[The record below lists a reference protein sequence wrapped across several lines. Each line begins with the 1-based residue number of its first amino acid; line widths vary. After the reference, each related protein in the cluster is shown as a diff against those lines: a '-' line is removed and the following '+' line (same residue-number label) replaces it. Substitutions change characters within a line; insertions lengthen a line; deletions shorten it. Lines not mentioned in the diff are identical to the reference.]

1 MVALFVC
8 YFTVQ
13 MYKLICCLTR
23 FLVNACV
30 CNVCFNKLTYLLYL
44 LNVCMC
50 VCKAAEKALKAAQF
64 AVDAVTSFSHDLV
77 TLAASLEDP
86 ELRRL
91 AQKLQKIVGNSNK
104 LYNPDPIDFVVIP
117 HEEYSREM
125 ACDAV
130 MCAVD
135 VLERVK
141 EFVELRDSS

>member
-1 MVALFVC
+1 VC
-8 YFTVQ
+8 LCLCLSVCPRSYLQNHPYIGGWF
-13 MYKLICCLTR
+13 LCCQ
-23 FLVNACV
+23 
-30 CNVCFNKLTYLLYL
+30 
-44 LNVCMC
+44 
-50 VCKAAEKALKAAQF
+50 AAEKALKAAQF

-91 AQKLQKIVGNSNK
+91 SQKLQKIVGNSAR
-104 LYNPDPIDFVVIP
+104 LYNPDPLDFARAIP
-117 HEEYSREM
+117 HEEFSREM

-141 EFVELRDSS
+141 EFVELRDNS

>member
-1 MVALFVC
+1 M
-8 YFTVQ
+8 
-13 MYKLICCLTR
+13 
-23 FLVNACV
+23 CV
-30 CNVCFNKLTYLLYL
+30 
-44 LNVCMC
+44 C

-117 HEEYSREM
+117 HDEYSREM

>member
-1 MVALFVC
+1 MFV
-8 YFTVQ
+8 YVIQ
-13 MYKLICCLTR
+13 
-23 FLVNACV
+23 
-30 CNVCFNKLTYLLYL
+30 
-44 LNVCMC
+44 
-50 VCKAAEKALKAAQF
+50 AAEKALKAAQF

-77 TLAASLEDP
+77 TLAASLEDV

-117 HEEYSREM
+117 HEEYTREM

-141 EFVELRDSS
+141 EFVELRDST

>member
-1 MVALFVC
+1 MN
-8 YFTVQ
+8 
-13 MYKLICCLTR
+13 KCCISDD
-23 FLVNACV
+23 V
-30 CNVCFNKLTYLLYL
+30 
-44 LNVCMC
+44 M
-50 VCKAAEKALKAAQF
+50 CKAAEKALKAAQF

-91 AQKLQKIVGNSNK
+91 AQKLQKLVGNSNK
-104 LYNPDPIDFVVIP
+104 LYNPDPLDFTVVIP
-117 HEEYSREM
+117 HDEYSRES